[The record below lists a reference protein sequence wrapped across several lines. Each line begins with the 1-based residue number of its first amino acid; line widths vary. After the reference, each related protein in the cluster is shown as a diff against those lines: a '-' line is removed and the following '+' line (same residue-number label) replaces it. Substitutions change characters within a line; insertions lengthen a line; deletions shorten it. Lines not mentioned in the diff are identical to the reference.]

1 MTTVTPSPHPLRA
14 LVESGS
20 HHGIEAL
27 LHPDVQFRSP
37 AVHTPYV
44 GRETCLHL
52 LGHVVEVFEDF
63 HYVDQIDTDNRTGLV
78 FRANVT
84 APDGSTKAVE
94 GWDYLT
100 HDEDGLITEFAV
112 MVRPLSGLIAL
123 AQAMGARLEADPAPT
138 AG

>member
-1 MTTVTPSPHPLRA
+1 MTTVTQSPHPLRA

-20 HHGIEAL
+20 HDGIEAL

-63 HYVDQIDTDNRTGLV
+63 RYVDQIDTGNRTGLV

-138 AG
+138 GD